1 MFYPTSVGLERG
13 VPAAIYHPKRFQ
25 REMRDWRRWRCTT
38 LAWHAVT
45 EVGGRLYRPRRSGH
59 DRRRY
64 EAALETFLLGATT
77 LPHGEPDDGLH
88 DLAWDDFDGYHEA
101 MLGHDFEDESAG
113 EPGARS
119 DDGDGDLSYL
129 SSDDA
134 ACLTDSAL
142 A

>member
-101 MLGHDFEDESAG
+101 MLGHDLLPEDESAG
-113 EPGARS
+113 EPGRCAERR
-119 DDGDGDLSYL
+119 
-129 SSDDA
+129 
-134 ACLTDSAL
+134 
-142 A
+142 

>member
-1 MFYPTSVGLERG
+1 
-13 VPAAIYHPKRFQ
+13 
-25 REMRDWRRWRCTT
+25 MRDWRRWRCTT

-119 DDGDGDLSYL
+119 DDGDDDLSYL

-134 ACLTDSAL
+134 ACHADSAL